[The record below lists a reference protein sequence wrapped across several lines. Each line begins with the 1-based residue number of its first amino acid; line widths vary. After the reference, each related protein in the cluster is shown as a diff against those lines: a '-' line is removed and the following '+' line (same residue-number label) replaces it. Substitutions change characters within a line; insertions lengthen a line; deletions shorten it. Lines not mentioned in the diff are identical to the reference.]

1 MAKNKSEKLKVIP
14 LGGVDGIG
22 SNITAF
28 EYGGDI
34 VVIDCGVSFPED
46 DMLGI
51 DLVIPDFTYLE
62 QNAEKLRAV
71 LLTHG
76 HEDHIGAVPYLL
88 KQLNVPVYGTRLTL
102 GILENKL
109 AEHGILAASVL
120 NEVKAGQSLKFGC
133 FTAEFI
139 RVNHSIADSVAIALQ
154 TPRGTVVHT
163 GDFKIDL
170 TPIDDA
176 PINLH
181 RFAELGKKG
190 VKLLL
195 CDSTNVERSGYT
207 PSEKIVGAS
216 FDRIFEGCDK
226 RIVIATFSSN
236 IHRIQQIINASVKY
250 GRKVAITGR
259 SMINVMRAAERLGY
273 MDIPEGTL
281 IELGDMK
288 RYLPNQLTLITT
300 GSQGEPMSAL
310 YRMALGE
317 HSTVSLGSSDLVI
330 LSSSPIPGNEKLISN
345 IVNELLKRGVSM
357 IRDGAVDVHVSGH
370 ACAEELK
377 IIHTL
382 LKPEYFMPVHGE
394 YKHLKRHADLALEL
408 GMEGKRIFIPETGKV
423 LEVGAKKAQFGGY
436 VPCGQI
442 YVDGYGTGDVGNTV
456 LKERRHLAEDGMLLI
471 VFSADLAYRT
481 LLSDVEIISRGFV
494 YMRENESLVE
504 EVKAQ
509 VKKTVNDCFGHG
521 NRDMNS
527 IKGKVKDAVS
537 SKLYSKTK
545 KKPMVIPVLIDV
557 SI

>member
-1 MAKNKSEKLKVIP
+1 MAKIKGEKLKVIP

-22 SNITAF
+22 RNITAI
-28 EYGGDI
+28 EYGNDL
-34 VVIDCGVSFPED
+34 VLIDCGVSFPED

-51 DLVIPDFTYLE
+51 DLVIPDFSYLE
-62 QNAEKLRAV
+62 QNADKFKALF
-71 LLTHG
+71 LTHG

-88 KQLNVPVYGTRLTL
+88 KQFDVPVYGTKLTL

-109 AEHGILAASVL
+109 QEHGLMRIARL
-120 NEVKAGQSLKFGC
+120 NELKAGDSVKIGC
-133 FTAEFI
+133 FTVEFI
-139 RVNHSIADSVAIALQ
+139 RVNHSIADSVAIALH
-154 TPRGTVVHT
+154 TPKGTVVHS

-176 PINLH
+176 PINLC

-190 VKLLL
+190 VKLFM
-195 CDSTNVERSGYT
+195 CDSTNVERAGFT
-207 PSEKIVGAS
+207 PSERIVGAS
-216 FDRIFEGCDK
+216 FDRIFYNCDK

-250 GRKVAITGR
+250 GRKVAVTGR

-281 IELGDMK
+281 IELNDMK
-288 RYLPNQLTLITT
+288 RYKHEQLTLITT

-317 HSTVSLGSSDLVI
+317 HGQVSLGENDLVI
-330 LSSSPIPGNEKLISN
+330 LSASPIPGNEKLISR
-345 IVNELLKRGVSM
+345 IVNELLKRGVNM
-357 IRDGAVDVHVSGH
+357 ISDNAVDVHVSGH
-370 ACAEELK
+370 ACEEELK
-377 IIHTL
+377 ILHNL
-382 LKPEYFMPVHGE
+382 LKPEFFMPLHGE
-394 YKHLKRHADLALEL
+394 YKHLKRHADLAEEL
-408 GMEGKRIFIPETGKV
+408 GMERNRIFIPETGKT
-423 LEVGAKKAQFGGY
+423 LEIGTKKTQYGAT
-436 VPCGQI
+436 VTTGQVYI
-442 YVDGYGTGDVGNTV
+442 DGNGAGDVGNTI

-471 VFSADLAYRT
+471 VFAVDLSYRA
-481 LLSDVEIISRGFV
+481 LLSDIEIISKGFV
-494 YMRENESLVE
+494 FMREQDSLTE
-504 EVKAQ
+504 DIRAQ

-521 NRDMNS
+521 NRDANS

-537 SKLYSKTK
+537 SKLYNKTK

>member
-1 MAKNKSEKLKVIP
+1 MAKNKGEKLKIIP

-22 SNITAF
+22 RNITAF
-28 EYGGDI
+28 EFGGDI

-46 DMLGI
+46 DMLGV
-51 DLVIPDFTYLE
+51 DLVIPDFSYLE
-62 QNAEKLRAV
+62 QNAEKLRGV

-88 KQLNVPVYGTRLTL
+88 KQLNIPVYGTRLTL

-109 AEHGILAASVL
+109 AEHGILQSAEL
-120 NEVKAGQSLKFGC
+120 NEVKAGDTVKLGC

-154 TPRGTVVHT
+154 TPRGLIVHT

-190 VKLLL
+190 VKLLM

-207 PSEKIVGAS
+207 QSEKIVGAS
-216 FDRIFEGCDK
+216 FDRIFYNCDK
-226 RIVIATFSSN
+226 RIVVATFSSN

-250 GRKVAITGR
+250 GRKVAVTGR

-288 RYLPNQLTLITT
+288 RYTPNQLTLITT

-317 HSTVSLGSSDLVI
+317 HSLVALGPGDLVI
-330 LSSSPIPGNEKLISN
+330 LSSSPIPGNEKLISH
-345 IVNELLKRGVSM
+345 IVNELLKRGVNM
-357 IRDGAVDVHVSGH
+357 ISDGAVDVHVSGH

-382 LKPEYFMPVHGE
+382 VNPEYFMPVHGE
-394 YKHLKRHADLALEL
+394 YKHLKRHADLAKEL
-408 GMEGKRIFIPETGKV
+408 GMAENRIFIPETGKA
-423 LEVGAKKAQFGGY
+423 LELSAKKAQYGGT

-471 VFSADLAYRT
+471 VFSADLEYRT
-481 LLSDVEIISRGFV
+481 MLSDVEIISRGFV
-494 YMRENESLVE
+494 YMREQESLIE
-504 EVKAQ
+504 EVRNQ

-521 NRDMNS
+521 NRDINS
-527 IKGKVKDAVS
+527 IKSKVKDAVS